1 MGAIRTGTTVNWG
14 QIPFWY
20 STDEM
25 YNQQV
30 SFREFYLNSANMP
43 IIYQAVWSATDS
55 SINEMYVPSVEGD
68 VVNCIF
74 KIYGTTKYPIPS
86 GYANWELLAEV
97 KKSRDIANTNYVN
110 GGVAEGQRFTIDIS
124 KIVAD
129 QLSYSLVPIGKGS
142 WENQEYGGMNGG
154 AQKQDNVIEAVSPY
168 NVTPNGCYRT
178 IAVKCS
184 FEILNANLAVELST
198 TTLSH
203 ANSKVIRAINSVPSF
218 SSNTYLTRTTILEKY
233 SPTSTTRRR
242 ALTNCPNNTTSDSV
256 TPSYMKSVN
265 PQSKADFLYFYV
277 RQSYNPDEVYYN
289 IYEVY
294 GKTYNKNGT
303 LGQDFVLGSNWKN
316 QLGTTHICSDISHN
330 FQKETADT
338 FSEYQ
343 SQIAVQNVAP
353 GYINSHAYA
362 PQESNYPYVTARTPI
377 TSDTSHYCLW
387 VRGLYDDT
395 TWVEN
400 RHSSVYWYSINREDA
415 SDTNNKE
422 LFQNVTFHWLN
433 TKGGIDTYT
442 ARRDILESITSNKS
456 LMETKLP
463 NRRYMQDDADTS
475 GALVV
480 GDYYS
485 DTMRGFDTYK
495 GGSEVLNVNAK
506 LKNSAY
512 TEPLSYVE
520 SNWLREIFQSP
531 NVWIEERT
539 DFDNQV
545 NFGTDA
551 PYHMKSMNPY
561 LRPESIIYKPVIITN
576 SEVVSLDQEK
586 GLVMYNIEYTIS
598 QGVLTQRN

>member
-1 MGAIRTGTTVNWG
+1 MIKLQNLKPEPLFEQG
-14 QIPFWY
+14 IPVESDIWNTIITFKKGRNY
-20 STDEM
+20 LVTAPSGKGKST
-25 YNQQV
+25 
-30 SFREFYLNSANMP
+30 FLH
-43 IIYQAVWSATDS
+43 IIYGLRKDFSGALLLNEKDTSTFLPDQWS
-55 SINEMYVPSVEGD
+55 
-68 VVNCIF
+68 
-74 KIYGTTKYPIPS
+74 
-86 GYANWELLAEV
+86 EL
-97 KKSRDIANTNYVN
+97 R
-110 GGVAEGQRFTIDIS
+110 
-124 KIVAD
+124 
-129 QLSYSLVPIGKGS
+129 
-142 WENQEYGGMNGG
+142 
-154 AQKQDNVIEAVSPY
+154 QKQFSIIFQEQRLFSNLTALANIQ
-168 NVTPNGCYRT
+168 
-178 IAVKCS
+178 
-184 FEILNANLAVELST
+184 LNANLAVELST

-218 SSNTYLTRTTILEKY
+218 SSNPYLQRTTVLDEY
-233 SPTSTTRRR
+233 SPSSTTRRR
-242 ALTNCPNNTTSDSV
+242 ALTNCPNNTTTDSG

-265 PQSKADFLYFYV
+265 PQSQADFLYFYV

-294 GKTYNKNGT
+294 GKTYNKDGSSG
-303 LGQDFVLGSNWKN
+303 LDFVLGSNWKN

-330 FQKETADT
+330 FQKENTST

-353 GYINSHAYA
+353 GYINAHAYA

-377 TSDTSHYCLW
+377 TSSTSHYCLW
-387 VRGLYDDT
+387 VRGLYAGT
-395 TWVEN
+395 PWVEN
-400 RHSSVYWYSINREDA
+400 NHSSVYWYSINREDA

-433 TKGGIDTYT
+433 TVGGIDTYT